1 VGSIVEYHYNYDF
14 TDHYIFDSH
23 WILSEE
29 LFTRRAKFSLKPYS
43 RDDWVVE
50 WLTPAGLPPGTTPAK
65 QDPDHVI
72 RMVTENIPAFQI
84 EDYMPPEDELKL
96 RVDFIYNE
104 STPEMNPDKFWA
116 SFGKKQN
123 GSIESFIDKRKA
135 MEQAVAQ
142 IVSPGDSPEVKLRKI
157 YARTQQLRNLSYEE
171 SKTEQE
177 DKREKIKP
185 AANVEEVWK
194 RGYGHGTSITWL
206 FLALARAAGIE
217 AYPCLVSSRSQYFFM
232 KQRLNSSELN
242 TNVVLVK
249 LNGKDLYLDPGAA
262 STPYGLLPWQETGVA
277 GLKLDKDGGKWIETA
292 MPASDASQ
300 VLHEANLKLTEEG
313 GLEGTLKV
321 TYTGLR
327 ALTQRNERRNQD
339 AASRKTYL
347 EDLVKES
354 VPTGIEVEL
363 TNQPDWVSSENALIA
378 EFNLKVPGWVSGAGH
393 RALFPAGL
401 FGGSEKHLF
410 EHSERVQPVYF
421 SYPYKKI
428 DRIKV
433 ELPLGWKTTTLL
445 KPFDQDLKAAEYKL
459 TTEEKDGTLNI
470 QREIRSDLIMVP
482 QKSYPALR
490 SFFQIVR
497 TQDEQQIVLQP
508 GGASASH

>member
-1 VGSIVEYHYNYDF
+1 
-14 TDHYIFDSH
+14 
-23 WILSEE
+23 
-29 LFTRRAKFSLKPYS
+29 
-43 RDDWVVE
+43 
-50 WLTPAGLPPGTTPAK
+50 
-65 QDPDHVI
+65 
-72 RMVTENIPAFQI
+72 
-84 EDYMPPEDELKL
+84 
-96 RVDFIYNE
+96 
-104 STPEMNPDKFWA
+104 
-116 SFGKKQN
+116 
-123 GSIESFIDKRKA
+123 
-135 MEQAVAQ
+135 
-142 IVSPGDSPEVKLRKI
+142 
-157 YARTQQLRNLSYEE
+157 
-171 SKTEQE
+171 
-177 DKREKIKP
+177 
-185 AANVEEVWK
+185 
-194 RGYGHGTSITWL
+194 
-206 FLALARAAGIE
+206 
-217 AYPCLVSSRSQYFFM
+217 
-232 KQRLNSSELN
+232 
-242 TNVVLVK
+242 
-249 LNGKDLYLDPGAA
+249 
-262 STPYGLLPWQETGVA
+262 
-277 GLKLDKDGGKWIETA
+277 
-292 MPASDASQ
+292 
-300 VLHEANLKLTEEG
+300 
-313 GLEGTLKV
+313 
-321 TYTGLR
+321 
-327 ALTQRNERRNQD
+327 
-339 AASRKTYL
+339 
-347 EDLVKES
+347 
-354 VPTGIEVEL
+354 VEL